1 MPATMPLVDV
11 TDIIRV
17 VGGTAFQ
24 RGQSYAKGGAV
35 ESLDWDAPGN
45 VLRARVRGHANTP
58 YSTMLVL
65 DAKRQ
70 GDYRLADNHCS
81 CPVGYDCKHVAA
93 AALQS
98 NIEHLIG
105 RQELRSASETPVVPA
120 WQQSLQHLLEGAAG
134 SEPRQITPL
143 GLQFELRR
151 RDGGASGVWGPP
163 APRRGTRAPA
173 WRLGVRPVVR
183 NGRGAWVKNNL
194 AWTNLA
200 YQTYGLKL
208 DPDQHR
214 WFSQFPA
221 LHRSNGVTY
230 FGQNDSWLYLDDFAN
245 PLLWQLLEEAQRLG
259 VEFVGT
265 KKDITVH
272 LGTEAVLALDVR
284 ATAPGGA
291 APLQL
296 LPSLEIDSQPYPL
309 DTAGV
314 IGSHGLY
321 VRSANGTILLAP
333 SQRTLTEQDRALL
346 AGNAPVTIPQADTAL
361 FLEKF
366 YPKLRQVLPVTSSDE
381 SVQFPEVEPP
391 LLILTAAF
399 QPEDELVLRWEYEY
413 RQGTA
418 SHRVPLDRHPAA
430 GTDPAARDI
439 GAETEL
445 FAAATRVLGHEPRN
459 TVLHEIDTA
468 EFSEYTLPKLQKT
481 DGLRVDILGERPDY
495 RELTSAPKLKITT
508 VETERRDWFDL
519 AVMIT
524 VDGRQVAFADVFKA
538 IAKGKTKLKLVDNTY
553 LSLDRPEFEQLHALI
568 EEAQSLQEWDTGAL
582 SISRYQAGLWAELEE
597 LAEETEQ
604 AAAWKSAV
612 SGLLELES
620 VDPVPL
626 PSGLNAELRPY
637 QVQGYNWLA
646 FLWDHGLGGV
656 LADDMGLGKTLQ
668 TLALIARARETQAA
682 QTAAADTQAADTQAV
697 ETQAAQGPQST
708 RRPFLVVAPTSV
720 VPNWI
725 SEAARFTPGLRTVA
739 VTDTSTK
746 SRRKLSDVIDGADI
760 VVTSYA
766 IFRLDFAAYRTQEWD
781 GLILDEAQFVKNRT
795 TRANQCARDL
805 PAPFKLAIT
814 GTPMEN
820 NLMELW
826 SMFAIVAPGLFPSAR
841 KFAEEYQ
848 RRIEKSQDM
857 ELLGRLRRRIKPLML
872 RRTKEAV
879 ASDLPAKQE
888 QVLEVDLSPKHRK
901 IYETHLQ
908 RERQKLMGLLQDMD
922 RNRMIVFR
930 SLTLLR
936 MLSLDASLVDPDSQG
951 IPSAK
956 LDALFEQLED
966 VTAEGHRA
974 LVFSQFTS
982 FLKLA
987 AKRLDEAGIDYV
999 YLDGSTRNRAE
1010 VIARFKEGAAPVFL
1024 ISLKAGGFGLNLTEA
1039 DYVFLLDPWW
1049 NPATEAQA
1057 VDRTHRIGQTRSVM
1071 VYRMVARGTIEE
1083 KVMALKE
1090 QKAALFSSVMD
1101 DDAVFSSALTA
1112 EDIRSL
1118 LQ

>member
-1 MPATMPLVDV
+1 MPETLPLVDV

-35 ESLDWDAPGN
+35 ESLDWDAPGA
-45 VLRARVRGHANTP
+45 VLRARVRGHASTP
-58 YSTMLVL
+58 YRTMLVL
-65 DAKRQ
+65 EPKRQ

-81 CPVGYDCKHVAA
+81 CPLGYDCKHVAA

-98 NIEHLIG
+98 NTQHLIA
-105 RQELRSASETPVVPA
+105 RQELRSTPAKPAVPA
-120 WQQSLQHLLEGAAG
+120 WQESLQTLLEG
-134 SEPRQITPL
+134 SSTPERRQITPL

-151 RDGGASGVWGPP
+151 RDGGSSSVWGPP
-163 APRRGTRAPA
+163 ARRGSRAPA

-183 NGRGAWVKNNL
+183 NARGAWVKNNL

-208 DPDQHR
+208 DPEQHR

-245 PLLWQLLEEAQRLG
+245 PLLWQLLEEAQRLD
-259 VEFVGT
+259 VQFVGT
-265 KKDITVH
+265 KKDVTVQV
-272 LGTEAVLALDVR
+272 GSEAVLALDVR
-284 ATAPGGA
+284 ATAAGDT

-296 LPSLEIDSQPYPL
+296 LPSLEIDGQPYPL

-314 IGSHGLY
+314 IGTHGLY

-333 SQRTLTEQDRALL
+333 SPRTLTEQDRNLL
-346 AGNAPVTIPQADTAL
+346 AGNAPVTIPEADTAL

-366 YPKLRQVLPVTSSDE
+366 YPKLRQVLPVVSSDE

-391 LLILTAAF
+391 MLVLTAAF
-399 QPEDELVLRWEYEY
+399 QPGDELALGWNYEY

-418 SHRVPLDRHPAA
+418 SSRMALDTQPSP
-430 GTDPAARDI
+430 GDPAARDV
-439 GAETEL
+439 GAEAVLLES
-445 FAAATRVLGHEPRN
+445 AARVLGGPPRN
-459 TVLHEIDTA
+459 TVLHDIDTA
-468 EFSEYTLPKLQKT
+468 EFSEYTIPKLQKT
-481 DGLRVDILGERPDY
+481 DGIRVEILGERPDY
-495 RELTSAPKLKITT
+495 RELTSAPQLKITT
-508 VETERRDWFDL
+508 VETDRRDWFDL

-524 VDGRQVAFADVFKA
+524 VDGRQVPFADVFKA
-538 IAKGKTKLKLVDNTY
+538 MAKGKTKIQLVDKTY
-553 LSLDRPEFEQLHALI
+553 MSLDRPEFAKLHALI
-568 EEAQSLQEWDTGAL
+568 EEAQALQEWDTGGL

-604 AAAWKSAV
+604 AAAWRSAV
-612 SGLLELES
+612 SGLLDLEA

-626 PSGLNAELRPY
+626 PAGLQAQLRPY

-646 FLWDHGLGGV
+646 FLWEHGLGGV

-668 TLALIARARETQAA
+668 TLALIARARETQA
-682 QTAAADTQAADTQAV
+682 QTSPATSAPAAGENPA
-697 ETQAAQGPQST
+697 

-720 VPNWI
+720 VPNWV
-725 SEAARFTPGLRTVA
+725 SEAARFTPGLKTVSIA
-739 VTDTSTK
+739 DTSSK
-746 SRRKLSDVIDGADI
+746 SRRKLGDVIAGADI

-766 IFRLDFAAYRTQEWD
+766 VFRLDFAAYRAQEWD

-795 TRANQCARDL
+795 TRASQCAREL

-848 RRIEKSQDM
+848 RRIEKSQDR
-857 ELLGRLRRRIKPLML
+857 EQLGRLRRRIKPLML

-936 MLSLDASLVDPDSQG
+936 MLSLDASLVDPENAG
-951 IPSAK
+951 VPSAK

-987 AKRLDEAGIDYV
+987 EARLQEAGIPYA

-1010 VIARFKEGAAPVFL
+1010 VISRFKDGEAPVFL

-1112 EDIRSL
+1112 EDIREL

>member
-1 MPATMPLVDV
+1 MPDTMPLIDV

-17 VGGTAFQ
+17 VGGSAFQ
-24 RGQSYAKGGAV
+24 RGQGYAKGGSV
-35 ESLDWDAPGN
+35 ESLDWDGAGH
-45 VLRARVRGHANTP
+45 VLRARVRGHASTP

-65 DAKRQ
+65 EAKRQ
-70 GDYRLADNHCS
+70 GDYRLVDNHCS

-98 NIEHLIG
+98 NTEHLIG
-105 RQELRSASETPVVPA
+105 RQELRSASAQPAVPA
-120 WQQSLQHLLEGAAG
+120 WQASLQSLLEGSTS
-134 SEPRQITPL
+134 SEPSRITPL

-151 RDGGASGVWGPP
+151 RDGGSSGVWGPP
-163 APRRGTRAPA
+163 ASRRTVRAPA
-173 WRLGVRPVVR
+173 WRLGVRPVIR
-183 NGRGAWVKNNL
+183 NARGAWVKNNL

-208 DPDQHR
+208 DPEQHR

-221 LHRSNGVTY
+221 LHRSNGVSY

-245 PLLWQLLEEAQRLG
+245 PLLWQLLSEARRLG

-265 KKDITVH
+265 KKDVTVH
-272 LGTEAVLALDVR
+272 VGSEAILALDVR
-284 ATAPGGA
+284 SA
-291 APLQL
+291 AQEHGPLQL
-296 LPSLEIDSQPYPL
+296 LPSLEIDGQSYPL
-309 DTAGV
+309 DTAGI

-321 VRSANGTILLAP
+321 VRAASGMILLAP
-333 SQRTLTEQDRALL
+333 SPRTLTEQDRTLL
-346 AGNAPVTIPQADTAL
+346 AGNAPVTIPESDTGL

-391 LLILTAAF
+391 VLVLTAAF
-399 QPEDELVLRWEYEY
+399 QPEDELALGWEYEY
-413 RQGTA
+413 RQGTTSIRIA
-418 SHRVPLDRHPAA
+418 LDTRPSPS
-430 GTDPAARDI
+430 DPAARDV

-445 FAAATRVLGHEPRN
+445 LETARQVLGSAPRN
-459 TVLHEIDTA
+459 TVLHEIETA
-468 EFSEYTLPKLQKT
+468 EFSEYTLPKLQKA
-481 DGLRVDILGERPDY
+481 DGIRVDILGERPDY
-495 RELTSAPKLKITT
+495 RELTSAPQLKITT

-524 VDGRQVAFADVFKA
+524 VEGRQVAFADVFKA
-538 IAKGKTKLKLVDNTY
+538 IAKGKTKIKLVDNTY
-553 LSLDRPEFEQLHALI
+553 LSLDRPEFERLHALI
-568 EEAQSLQEWDTGAL
+568 EEAQALQEWDTGEL
-582 SISRYQAGLWAELEE
+582 GISRYQAGLWAELEE

-604 AAAWKSAV
+604 AAAWRTAV

-620 VDPVPL
+620 VEPAPL
-626 PSGLNAELRPY
+626 PAALRAELRPY
-637 QVQGYNWLA
+637 QVQGYNWLS
-646 FLWDHGLGGV
+646 FLWEHGLGGV

-668 TLALIARARETQAA
+668 TLALVARAREVQLA
-682 QTAAADTQAADTQAV
+682 
-697 ETQAAQGPQST
+697 GPAGNGP

-725 SEAARFTPGLRTVA
+725 SEAARFTPGLRA
-739 VTDTSTK
+739 VSIPDTSNK
-746 SRRKLSDVIDGADI
+746 SRRKLGDLIDGADI

-766 IFRLDFAAYRTQEWD
+766 VFRLDFAAYRTQEWD

-841 KFAEEYQ
+841 RFAEEYQ

-857 ELLGRLRRRIKPLML
+857 AQLGKLRRRIKPLML

-888 QVLEVDLSPKHRK
+888 QVLEVDLTPKHRK

-908 RERQKLMGLLQDMD
+908 RERQKLMGLIEDMD

-936 MLSLDASLVDPDSQG
+936 MLSLDASLVDPENAG
-951 IPSAK
+951 VPSAK
-956 LDALFEQLED
+956 LDALLEQLQD

-987 AKRLDEAGIDYV
+987 AQRLDDAGITYT

-1010 VIARFKEGAAPVFL
+1010 VIAAFKDGQAPVFL

-1090 QKAALFSSVMD
+1090 QKAALFSSVLD

-1112 EDIRSL
+1112 EDIREL